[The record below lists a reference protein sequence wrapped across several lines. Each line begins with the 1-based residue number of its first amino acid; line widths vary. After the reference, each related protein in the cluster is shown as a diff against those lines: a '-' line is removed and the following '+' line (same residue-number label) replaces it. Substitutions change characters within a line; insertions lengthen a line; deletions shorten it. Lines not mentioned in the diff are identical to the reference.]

1 MFSTKQFISFF
12 CLLIMVGLFSCDS
25 EKEKKEATQF
35 FLRGNQKFKEKEYF
49 EAIKW
54 YSEAILKKKD
64 FSDAHYNRGLIYE
77 QLEKNEEALTDFSE
91 AVELDTHFG
100 PALFKKVEMLQN
112 MKRLDEAEL
121 EAQKLVKL
129 FPDSSACYRL
139 QGDIF
144 FEKESNNQALASYE
158 KAIQIDSNSVEALI
172 NKGVVLQTLGELD
185 LAEKAFQHA
194 LTKGK
199 YKHLIYNNLGYLE
212 IERRQWKLAE
222 KWVRK
227 ALEIEP
233 NNALFLK
240 NLAKINKELALK

>member
-1 MFSTKQFISFF
+1 MSISSRILPFFSLFIIFGIS
-12 CLLIMVGLFSCDS
+12 SCDS
-25 EKEKKEATQF
+25 EKDKKEATQF
-35 FLRGNQKFKEKEYF
+35 FFRGNQKFKEKEYY

-54 YSEAILKKKD
+54 YNEAILKKND
-64 FSDAHYNRGLIYE
+64 FSDAYYNRGLIYE
-77 QLEKNEEALTDFSE
+77 QLEKNEEALNDFSE
-91 AVELDTHFG
+91 AVALDAKFG
-100 PALFKKVEMLQN
+100 PALYKKVEMLQS
-112 MKRLDEAEL
+112 MKRLDEAEQ

-129 FPDSSACYRL
+129 LPDSSACHRL

-144 FEKESNNQALASYE
+144 FEKEMNNQALASYE
-158 KAIQIDSNSVEALI
+158 KAIQLDTNSVEALI
-172 NKGVVLQTLGELD
+172 NKGVVLQTIGELD
-185 LAEKAFQHA
+185 LAEKSFRHA

-240 NLAKINKELALK
+240 NLEKINKELALK